1 VKALKAKGIVAKFDD
16 DDSKRSGWKFAEY
29 ELKGVPVRLAIGPKD
44 LENGTV
50 ELARR
55 DTSEKSTVAFEGVE
69 NTIEQLLEDIQANM
83 FNQALEFRNGH
94 MTEVDDYETFK
105 KLLDE
110 KTGFFS
116 AHWDGTAETE
126 ELIKQETKAT
136 IRCIPFDGP
145 TEPGLCMVTGKPSER
160 RVLFARAY

>member
-1 VKALKAKGIVAKFDD
+1 
-16 DDSKRSGWKFAEY
+16 
-29 ELKGVPVRLAIGPKD
+29 
-44 LENGTV
+44 
-50 ELARR
+50 
-55 DTSEKSTVAFEGVE
+55 
-69 NTIEQLLEDIQANM
+69 M

-116 AHWDGTAETE
+116 AHWDGSAETE
-126 ELIKQETKAT
+126 ERIKQETKAT
-136 IRCIPFDGP
+136 IRCIPFDGNK
-145 TEPGLCMVTGKPSER
+145 EPGICMVTGKPSER